1 MVAVKMVAENPLAQ
15 QAFLEEAVMT
25 WQFRHPNVVG
35 MHGVVTKGV
44 PYLLVLE
51 LCETGFVRL
60 HLFPSSHSVSLA
72 ASPAVF
78 CSSL

>member
-1 MVAVKMVAENPLAQ
+1 MLVGLLTAVHGVRGPCSGHTVSNVMVAVKMVSENPGAQ
-15 QAFLEEAVMT
+15 EAFLEEAVVT

-51 LCETGFVRL
+51 LCATG
-60 HLFPSSHSVSLA
+60 
-72 ASPAVF
+72 
-78 CSSL
+78 